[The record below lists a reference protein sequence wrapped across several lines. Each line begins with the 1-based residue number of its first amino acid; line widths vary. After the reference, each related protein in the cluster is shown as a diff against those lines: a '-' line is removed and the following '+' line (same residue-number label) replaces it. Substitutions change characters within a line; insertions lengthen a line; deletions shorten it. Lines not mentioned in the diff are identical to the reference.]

1 MTNMSVALIV
11 GTPKGA
17 AILTSKDRKDWHE
30 EFVLRGWPVTASA
43 RDDKGR
49 AYIAVNSPNYGVAIH
64 TSDDFKT
71 WKQLE
76 SAPRYRPEDRGNPEH
91 HRLVAKEDFGGL
103 LKGGGRFV
111 DQIWNLHFA
120 HGALYAGVS
129 EAGLFVSRDRG
140 ASWQPID
147 GFNEHPSRS
156 NWVPGFGG
164 LGAHTILTDANN
176 PNRMWVG
183 VSAAGLFRTDDGGKT
198 WRAKNLGVD
207 PSVKEDVANT
217 GPTTGQCVHSVTHD
231 PKNANVM
238 FRQEHRG
245 VHRSDDGGDNWR
257 VIEGGLPVGEL
268 SDGHRCSF
276 GFASAMDLK
285 SGNVF
290 VVPLDGDNFRF
301 PRDGQLA
308 VYRTR
313 DGARW
318 EKMTNGL
325 PANCYTAVLRGAL
338 SADQLDPGGLYF
350 GTASGTVYASDNRG
364 ESWREIA
371 SGLPRIMSVD
381 AYAV

>member
-1 MTNMSVALIV
+1 MTDMSVALIV

-17 AILTSKDRKDWHE
+17 AILTSKDRKTWDMS
-30 EFVLRGWPVTASA
+30 FDLRGWPVTAST

-49 AYIAVNSPNYGVAIH
+49 AYVAVNSPNYGVALH

-76 SAPRYRPEDRGNPEH
+76 SAPRYKPEDRGNPEH

-120 HGALYAGVS
+120 HGTLYAGVS
-129 EAGLFVSRDRG
+129 E
-140 ASWQPID
+140 
-147 GFNEHPSRS
+147 
-156 NWVPGFGG
+156 
-164 LGAHTILTDANN
+164 
-176 PNRMWVG
+176 
-183 VSAAGLFRTDDGGKT
+183 AGLFRTDDGGKT

-207 PSVKEDVANT
+207 PSTKEDVANT

-245 VHRSDDGGDNWR
+245 VHRSDDGGDTWR
-257 VIEGGLPVGEL
+257 VIENGLPVGEL

-276 GFASAMDLK
+276 GFASAMDHK
-285 SGNVF
+285 SGQVYLI
-290 VVPLDGDNFRF
+290 PLQSDNFRF
-301 PRDGQLA
+301 PCDGQLA
-308 VYRTR
+308 VYRTK
-313 DGARW
+313 DGAKW
-318 EKMTNGL
+318 EKLTKGL
-325 PANCYTAVLRGAL
+325 PGNCFTAVLRGAL
-338 SADQLDPGGLYF
+338 SADQTDEGGLYF
-350 GTASGTVYASDNRG
+350 GTASGAVYASQDRG